1 MLEKFFNHFRLTWR
15 LLNDK
20 QVNILLKLFLIV
32 VPFVYTLFPLPDD
45 LLPVIGLLDDALF
58 MGLCSMIFIALCP
71 PAVVTEHKLK
81 IEGKSEESAISLD
94 DYRYP
99 SENRDLALGFAI
111 TFLVLI
117 FSGYLGGLVGTL
129 LFGLGY
135 LSAAVMRSQMLGN
148 GVQVTEHQLS
158 HLYEPFQV
166 AQSHLSPLKV
176 DLVVTQNP
184 AMNAFT
190 FGYQEPYTVV
200 LTSGLVERLSTEEIQ
215 AVIGHELGHIHFGH
229 VRLTSIMM
237 GLGGLPRLLFY
248 KWRRSGEYSADA
260 VALRVSGGDPHPMV
274 SSLLKISSGMTD
286 MHLDVESFLQQ
297 SDKMAGAVSSIS
309 ELTSTHPFVNKRIKQ
324 LMEQKNSLEHREV

>member
-1 MLEKFFNHFRLTWR
+1 
-15 LLNDK
+15 
-20 QVNILLKLFLIV
+20 
-32 VPFVYTLFPLPDD
+32 
-45 LLPVIGLLDDALF
+45 
-58 MGLCSMIFIALCP
+58 MGI
-71 PAVVTEHKLK
+71 
-81 IEGKSEESAISLD
+81 D

-260 VALRVSGGDPHPMV
+260 VALVASGGDIEPMIL
-274 SSLLKISSGMTD
+274 SLLKISSGLAD
-286 MHLDVESFLQQ
+286 VSVDVEAFLSQTEDENETTA
-297 SDKMAGAVSSIS
+297 SMA
-309 ELTSTHPFVNKRIKQ
+309 ELTSTHPLISKRIKHII
-324 LMEQKNSLEHREV
+324 EQAEN